1 MERAN
6 EVLPKSRLGIAFLAW
21 FLATL
26 GVHRFYIGKIGTGI
40 IILLLGIAGW
50 SITWLLGFGYIF
62 LTFAGI

>member
-6 EVLPKSRLGIAFLAW
+6 EVLLKSRLAIAFLAW

-26 GVHRFYIGKIGTGI
+26 GVRRFHIGKIGTGI
-40 IILLLGIAGW
+40 MILLLGIGGW
-50 SITWLLGFGYIF
+50 STTSLLGFGYIF